1 MKDKAVWTEY
11 YRPKTI
17 DDYVWRDERQRQI
30 VESWIRDKNLPMST
44 ILTGVAGVGKSSLIN
59 MLLKELGVQQG
70 DILYKNASEETSV
83 EMVREAIINFASTI
97 PWGDFKVCILEEA
110 DALSKSAQNSLKR
123 VIEDFSDTCK
133 FFITSNNPHK
143 IDPAIHSR
151 SQGFHI
157 ESLKEDEFL
166 LRLAYILDDNNIEYD
181 PDVLI
186 SYVKA
191 TIPDLRKAI
200 GLVQMNSK
208 SGVLLPPSSDSSAK
222 LDYMVLVSEMFRK
235 GQIQQARE
243 AIVSNASQEDYIE
256 IYRYLYRNL
265 AFWGDTQEKQDDALL
280 IIRDGMVKDGMV
292 ADREINL
299 SATLI
304 QLKQIYN
311 S

>member
-1 MKDKAVWTEY
+1 MNKNTLWTEY
-11 YRPKTI
+11 FRPKTI
-17 DDYVWRDERQRQI
+17 ADYVWRDDRQREI
-30 VESWIRDKNLPMST
+30 VESWIKNKDLPSVVFS
-44 ILTGVAGVGKSSLIN
+44 GSAGTGKSSLIN
-59 MLLKELGVQQG
+59 VLLHELNVKDG
-70 DILYKNASEETSV
+70 DVLYKNASEETSID
-83 EMVREAIINFASTI
+83 MIRESVINFASTI

-123 VIEDFSDTCK
+123 VIEDYSDTCR
-133 FFITSNNPHK
+133 FVFTTNNPHK
-143 IDPAIHSR
+143 IDPALHSR
-151 SQGFHI
+151 CQGFHI
-157 ESLKEDEFL
+157 DSLKEDEFL
-166 LRLAYILDDNNIEYD
+166 LRLAYILDQNDIDYD
-181 PDVLI
+181 ADVLI

-191 TIPDLRKAI
+191 TMPDLRKAI

-208 SGVLLPPSSDSSAK
+208 SGTLLPPSSDSVAK
-222 LDYMVLVSEMFRK
+222 LDYMVVVTEMFRK

-243 AIVSNASQEDYIE
+243 TLVSNASQEDYIE

-265 AFWGDTQEKQDDALL
+265 SYWGNTQEKQDDALL
-280 IIRDGMVKDGMV
+280 IIRDGMVNDSMV